1 MPFAALPLFVLVLAA
16 TPTDEAEGLAA
27 EAVRMATARPQQA
40 LAQAR
45 KALALTAEFE
55 PTAFVKAGRKGEV
68 VEDAYLAAR
77 EEYRRHRARLYQA
90 FGEML
95 LQQGQ
100 AAAASR
106 YLRRAVLLGPDLAPT
121 LGLARALL
129 AQGKG
134 RAALD
139 ILERAYGTGSAR
151 PPDPPS
157 AMGSELVALVGQA
170 ADAARLP
177 SAQAEID
184 RARLGRLPSG
194 AVPYR
199 DGPLTLP
206 AGVRLSTNPVFRL
219 EDAPINLIY
228 EAEVS
233 CKSCSIDLEALKRDV
248 PRNVRVIALP
258 EAEDRDAALR
268 QVLSL
273 YRFEWPVLLGKGLPA
288 LLKLEPRSALIVAR
302 DGWAGA
308 VLKAP
313 FGASLAAALGVFAQ
327 NDIPETRPRAEW
339 NRRPVERRPPTP
351 PPALLPEG
359 LAPGEEDPAPAEFT
373 AAVEAFRRGRKAEA
387 LRLFEA
393 LEARSDGWLLP
404 PEARLDRALCLAG
417 LGRREEARR
426 MLLRTGDSRFQ
437 DAVDRALEAV
447 GTPVKR

>member
-1 MPFAALPLFVLVLAA
+1 MPLALLSVLVLAA
-16 TPTDEAEGLAA
+16 TATPTQEAERLAT
-27 EAVRMATARPQQA
+27 EAVRIATEKPQQA

-77 EEYRRHRARLYQA
+77 EEYRRHRARLYQG

-100 AAAASR
+100 AVAASR
-106 YLRRAVLLGPDLAPT
+106 YLRRAVLLGPDLAPS
-121 LGLARALL
+121 LLLARALL

-134 RAALD
+134 RPALD
-139 ILERAYGTGSAR
+139 VLERAYGAGSAG
-151 PPDPPS
+151 PD
-157 AMGSELVALVGQA
+157 LVALVGQA
-170 ADAARLP
+170 ADVARLP

-184 RARLGRLPSG
+184 RARLARLGAG

-199 DGPLTLP
+199 DGPFTLP
-206 AGVRLSTNPVFRL
+206 PGVRLSTNPVLRL

-228 EAEVS
+228 EAELS
-233 CKSCSIDLEALKRDV
+233 CKSCSIDLETLKRDV
-248 PRNVRVIALP
+248 PRTVRVMTL
-258 EAEDRDAALR
+258 AEVEDHDAALR

-273 YRFEWPVLLGKGLPA
+273 YRLDWPVLLGKGLPA
-288 LLKLEPRSALIVAR
+288 LLHLEPRSALIIAR

-313 FGASLAAALGVFAQ
+313 FGASLAAALAVFAQ
-327 NDIPETRPRAEW
+327 SDIPETRPRPEW
-339 NRRPVERRPPTP
+339 NRRPAERRLPSPLP
-351 PPALLPEG
+351 GLLPEG
-359 LAPGEEDPAPAEFT
+359 LAPGEDEPAPAEFNGT
-373 AAVEAFRRGRKAEA
+373 VEAFRKGRKAEA
-387 LRLFEA
+387 LRLFEG
-393 LEARSDGWLLP
+393 LEARGDGWLLP

-437 DAVDRALEAV
+437 DDVDRALEAV
-447 GTPVKR
+447 GSPSKH

>member
-1 MPFAALPLFVLVLAA
+1 MLLAVLPLVVLAAA
-16 TPTDEAEGLAA
+16 TPTDEAERLAA
-27 EAVRMATARPQQA
+27 EAVRMATAQPQQA

-68 VEDAYLAAR
+68 VEDAYVAAR

-100 AAAASR
+100 AVAASR

-139 ILERAYGTGSAR
+139 TLEKAYGAGSAG
-151 PPDPPS
+151 P
-157 AMGSELVALVGQA
+157 ELVALLGQA
-170 ADAARLP
+170 ADVARLP

-184 RARLGRLPSG
+184 RARLMRLPAG

-206 AGVRLSTNPVFRL
+206 PGVRLSTNPVFRL
-219 EDAPINLIY
+219 EEAPINLIY

-248 PRNVRVIALP
+248 PRTVRVLALA

-273 YRFEWPVLLGKGLPA
+273 YRFEWPLLLGKGLPA

-339 NRRPVERRPPTP
+339 NRRPVERRPPTSP
-351 PPALLPEG
+351 PGLLPEG
-359 LAPGEEDPAPAEFT
+359 LAPGDDEPAPAEFT
-373 AAVEAFRRGRKAEA
+373 AAVEAFRKGRKAEA

-393 LEARSDGWLLP
+393 LEARGDGWLLP

-437 DAVDRALEAV
+437 DAVDRTLEAV
-447 GTPVKR
+447 GTPAGKR

>member
-1 MPFAALPLFVLVLAA
+1 MILAVLPLLVLAAA
-16 TPTDEAEGLAA
+16 TPTDEAERLAA
-27 EAVRMATARPQQA
+27 EAVRMATAQPQQA

-77 EEYRRHRARLYQA
+77 EEYRRHRSRLYRA

-100 AAAASR
+100 AVAASR

-129 AQGKG
+129 VQGKG

-139 ILERAYGTGSAR
+139 TLERAYGAGSGG
-151 PPDPPS
+151 P
-157 AMGSELVALVGQA
+157 ELVALVGQA
-170 ADAARLP
+170 ADVARLP

-184 RARLGRLPSG
+184 RARLGRLPTG

-206 AGVRLSTNPVFRL
+206 PGVRLSTNPVFRL
-219 EDAPINLIY
+219 EEAPINLIY

-248 PRNVRVIALP
+248 PGTVRVIALP

-273 YRFEWPVLLGKGLPA
+273 YRFAWPLLLGKGLPA
-288 LLKLEPRSALIVAR
+288 LLKLEPRSALIIAR

-313 FGASLAAALGVFAQ
+313 FGASLAAALRVFAQ

-351 PPALLPEG
+351 PPGLLPEG
-359 LAPGEEDPAPAEFT
+359 LAPGEEEPAPAEFT
-373 AAVEAFRRGRKAEA
+373 GAVEAFRKGRKAEA
-387 LRLFEA
+387 LRLFEV

-404 PEARLDRALCLAG
+404 PEARLDRAQCLAG

-437 DAVDRALEAV
+437 DAVDRTLEAV
-447 GTPVKR
+447 GTPGKR

>member
-1 MPFAALPLFVLVLAA
+1 MILAVLPLLVLAAA
-16 TPTDEAEGLAA
+16 TPTDEAERLAA
-27 EAVRMATARPQQA
+27 EAVRMATAQPQQA

-77 EEYRRHRARLYQA
+77 EEYRRHRSRLYRA

-100 AAAASR
+100 AVAASR

-129 AQGKG
+129 VQGKG

-139 ILERAYGTGSAR
+139 TLERAYGAGSGG
-151 PPDPPS
+151 P
-157 AMGSELVALVGQA
+157 ELVALVGQA
-170 ADAARLP
+170 ADVARLP

-184 RARLGRLPSG
+184 RARLGRLPTG

-206 AGVRLSTNPVFRL
+206 PGVRLSTNPVFRL
-219 EDAPINLIY
+219 EEAPINLIY

-248 PRNVRVIALP
+248 PGTVRVIALP

-273 YRFEWPVLLGKGLPA
+273 YRFAWPLLLGKGLPA
-288 LLKLEPRSALIVAR
+288 LLKLEPRSALIIAR

-351 PPALLPEG
+351 PPGLLPEG
-359 LAPGEEDPAPAEFT
+359 LAPGEEEPAPAEFT
-373 AAVEAFRRGRKAEA
+373 GAVEAFRKGRKAEA
-387 LRLFEA
+387 LRLFEV

-437 DAVDRALEAV
+437 DAVDRTLEAV
-447 GTPVKR
+447 GTPGKR

>member
-16 TPTDEAEGLAA
+16 TPTDEAERLAA

-139 ILERAYGTGSAR
+139 TLERAYGAGSAG
-151 PPDPPS
+151 P
-157 AMGSELVALVGQA
+157 ELVALVGQA

-273 YRFEWPVLLGKGLPA
+273 YRFEWPLLLGKGLPA

-447 GTPVKR
+447 GTPGAKP

>member
-1 MPFAALPLFVLVLAA
+1 MLLAVLPLLVLAA
-16 TPTDEAEGLAA
+16 TSTDEAERLAA
-27 EAVRMATARPQQA
+27 EAVRMATAQPQQA

-77 EEYRRHRARLYQA
+77 EAYRRHRARLYQA

-139 ILERAYGTGSAR
+139 TLERAYGAGSAG
-151 PPDPPS
+151 P
-157 AMGSELVALVGQA
+157 ELVALVGQA
-170 ADAARLP
+170 ADVARLP

-206 AGVRLSTNPVFRL
+206 PGVRLSTNPVFRL

-248 PRNVRVIALP
+248 PRTVRVIALP

-313 FGASLAAALGVFAQ
+313 FGASVAAALGVFAQ

-359 LAPGEEDPAPAEFT
+359 LAPGEEEPAPAEFT
-373 AAVEAFRRGRKAEA
+373 TAVEAFRKGRKAEA

-447 GTPVKR
+447 GTPGGKR